1 MFKYSIWSRSNEWCF
16 SGFQLQKAIS
26 TKFNGTHCSVWF
38 CKLKLENAPSVEVI
52 ACLNSIKKKRETIT
66 KVFSHMQQNFRS
78 YIHLMKKT
86 FSGTR
91 CQLLLSVPIE
101 KHFASLSSAIV
112 KSFASRIAPKIT
124 AQNERKR
131 VIAVIDRNLWITRN
145 SKLATACKS
154 QCFQVYVLKIQ
165 TSRRDF
171 APEAGKGNFIQCERT
186 NH

>member
-1 MFKYSIWSRSNEWCF
+1 
-16 SGFQLQKAIS
+16 
-26 TKFNGTHCSVWF
+26 
-38 CKLKLENAPSVEVI
+38 
-52 ACLNSIKKKRETIT
+52 
-66 KVFSHMQQNFRS
+66 MQQNFRS

-131 VIAVIDRNLWITRN
+131 VIAVIDRNL
-145 SKLATACKS
+145 
-154 QCFQVYVLKIQ
+154 
-165 TSRRDF
+165 
-171 APEAGKGNFIQCERT
+171 
-186 NH
+186 